1 MSSTSRQPARRSKT
15 KTAPRKGSKAKTT
28 KKKAGAKSP
37 AGRKSAGAKAG
48 ATGGDARGRFS
59 GGAHPALDAINRSF
73 EVDRRLWAEDIV
85 GSIAHAKMLG
95 ETGIIPNASVRRIVS
110 GLREVAREFD
120 RGTFVAR
127 PQDEDI
133 HMAVERRLTELIG
146 EDGKRLHTA
155 RSRNDQVAT
164 DLRLHLME
172 SSGALQSAVQA
183 VQAALVELAAEDG
196 DAIMPFYTHLQRAQP
211 VLLGHVLMAYVEML
225 EQDRLGLVY
234 EAKEC
239 PLGAGAGTGTSFPI
253 DRKATAKGLGFAGPS
268 RNSIEAVSSRRDA
281 TMFVAGAA
289 ACAVT
294 LSRLGADIVLWTSRE
309 FGFARL
315 GDSVSTG
322 SSIMPQKRNPDGAEL
337 LRAKASRVSGAL
349 TRLLELP
356 RGLPL
361 GYSKD
366 LQEDK
371 PALFDAE
378 DTLAEMLAV
387 SAAMLGDITFDTN
400 AMRAAVDEP
409 SGYMLATELA
419 DWLVGR
425 GVSFREAH
433 SAVGKLVSVA
443 EDRKIGLEALTLDE
457 LRKAHERF
465 DASVSKVLTP
475 EGAVA
480 ARRAVGGTSPTN
492 VAREVRRWRKLLATG

>member
-1 MSSTSRQPARRSKT
+1 MSATS
-15 KTAPRKGSKAKTT
+15 
-28 KKKAGAKSP
+28 
-37 AGRKSAGAKAG
+37 
-48 ATGGDARGRFS
+48 GGDARGRFAA
-59 GGAHPALDAINRSF
+59 GMHPALDAINRSF
-73 EVDRRLWAEDIV
+73 DVDCRLWAEDIV
-85 GSIAHAKMLG
+85 GSIAHARMLG
-95 ETGIIPNASVRRIVS
+95 DTGILPAAAVRRIVA
-110 GLREVAREFD
+110 GLRKVAKEFD
-120 RGTFVAR
+120 KGVFVAL
-127 PQDEDI
+127 PSDEDI

-172 SSGALQSAVQA
+172 SSGALQSGVRA
-183 VQAALVELAAEDG
+183 VQAALVELAARDG

-211 VLLGHVLMAYVEML
+211 VLLGHMLMAYVEML

-239 PLGAGAGTGTSFPI
+239 PLGAGAGTGTTFAI

-315 GDSVSTG
+315 GDAVSTG

-337 LRAKASRVSGAL
+337 LRAKAARVSGAL
-349 TRLLELP
+349 NLLLELQ
-356 RGLPL
+356 RGLSL
-361 GYSKD
+361 GYHKD

-371 PALFDAE
+371 PALFTAE

-387 SAAMLGDITFDTN
+387 AVAMLGDIEFDTD
-400 AMRAAVDEP
+400 AMRAAVDDP

-419 DWLVGR
+419 DWLVLR

-433 SAVGKLVSVA
+433 SAVGKLVSLA
-443 EDRKIGLEALTLDE
+443 EKRTVGLEALSLDE
-457 LRKAHERF
+457 LRAAHVSF
-465 DASVSKVLTP
+465 DSSVAKVLTP

-480 ARRAVGGTSPTN
+480 ARRAVGGTSPAN
-492 VAREVRRWRKLLATG
+492 VAREVRRWQKLLARV

>member
-1 MSSTSRQPARRSKT
+1 MSSTSRQPARKT
-15 KTAPRKGSKAKTT
+15 KRTPKR
-28 KKKAGAKSP
+28 
-37 AGRKSAGAKAG
+37 RAG
-48 ATGGDARGRFS
+48 ATGGDARGRFA
-59 GGAHPALDAINRSF
+59 GGVHPALDAINRSF
-73 EVDRRLWAEDIV
+73 ETDERLWAEDIV

-95 ETGIIPNASVRRIVS
+95 DTGILPMKSVRRIVS
-110 GLREVAREFD
+110 GLREVAHEFD
-120 RGTFVAR
+120 KGTFVAR

-172 SSGALQSAVQA
+172 SSGALQAAVRE
-183 VQAALVELAAEDG
+183 VQAALVELAARDG

-234 EAKEC
+234 DAKEC

-253 DRKATAKGLGFAGPS
+253 DRKATAKGLGFARPS

-315 GDSVSTG
+315 GDAVSTG

-337 LRAKASRVSGAL
+337 LRAKAARVSGAL
-349 TRLLELP
+349 SRLLELQ
-356 RGLPL
+356 RGLPT
-361 GYSKD
+361 GYHKD

-387 SAAMLGDITFDTN
+387 CAAMLGDIRFDTD

-433 SAVGKLVSVA
+433 GAVGKLVSVA
-443 EDRKIGLEALTLDE
+443 EARGIGLEALAIEE
-457 LRKAHERF
+457 LRHAHERF
-465 DASVSKVLTP
+465 DESVRDVLTP
-475 EGAVA
+475 EGAVK
-480 ARRAVGGTSPTN
+480 ARCAVGGTAPRN
-492 VAREVRRWRKLLATG
+492 VAREVRRWQRLLAR